1 LQVISF
7 GHLFAAQCMLF
18 VRHVDTGKR

>member
-18 VRHVDTGKR
+18 VCHVDTGKR